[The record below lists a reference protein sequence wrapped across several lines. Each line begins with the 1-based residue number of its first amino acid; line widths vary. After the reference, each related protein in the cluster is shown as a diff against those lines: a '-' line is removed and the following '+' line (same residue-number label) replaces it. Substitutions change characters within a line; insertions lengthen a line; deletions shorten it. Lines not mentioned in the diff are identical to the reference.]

1 MQYGTQ
7 IGSLLTRAETQRLV
21 VDLYKQG
28 MPIKEIA
35 AQVPVYLA
43 TVYRWINLPK
53 HKNVKQ
59 KAEPK
64 TEDSSAGGDS
74 KKSVN
79 TDNINSETALLEA
92 QIKELKAQLRAAE
105 LKACAY
111 ETMVNVAEKKFGIA
125 IRKKTWRQTIDVLL
139 RQGCPY
145 GGVTALCKLFGVSK
159 QAYYK
164 ARKEPTDETKV
175 LVEEI
180 IVKYCE
186 DVRQKDPNIG
196 GKKLWFMFCRQ
207 FPKELHVGRDR
218 FADILSDNHLKLR
231 QKKRKPRTT
240 DSRHNLP
247 TYPNLI
253 KDVIP
258 SRPYQVWVSD
268 ITYIPIKVSDWESG
282 FAYLSLITDAYSHEV
297 MGWRLGRDLSNR
309 PALQALS
316 MAFRIANE
324 RGVDICNG
332 GLVHHSD
339 RGVQYA
345 SKEYV
350 EKLRSARIGISMTE
364 CGDPKENAIAERI
377 NSTLKNEILDKR
389 RFESFEDLERALAQ
403 AIAFYNNCRPHLSN
417 NLLTPAEASTVS
429 GEIKKLWRS
438 LREDHLRNKLIA

>member
-1 MQYGTQ
+1 M
-7 IGSLLTRAETQRLV
+7 
-21 VDLYKQG
+21 
-28 MPIKEIA
+28 
-35 AQVPVYLA
+35 
-43 TVYRWINLPK
+43 
-53 HKNVKQ
+53 
-59 KAEPK
+59 
-64 TEDSSAGGDS
+64 
-74 KKSVN
+74 
-79 TDNINSETALLEA
+79 
-92 QIKELKAQLRAAE
+92 
-105 LKACAY
+105 
-111 ETMVNVAEKKFGIA
+111 
-125 IRKKTWRQTIDVLL
+125 
-139 RQGCPY
+139 
-145 GGVTALCKLFGVSK
+145 FGVSK

-324 RGVDICNG
+324 RDVDICNG

-389 RFESFEDLERALAQ
+389 RFESFEDLERGPL
-403 AIAFYNNCRPHLSN
+403 R
-417 NLLTPAEASTVS
+417 STTIVVH
-429 GEIKKLWRS
+429 I
-438 LREDHLRNKLIA
+438 

>member
-1 MQYGTQ
+1 M
-7 IGSLLTRAETQRLV
+7 
-21 VDLYKQG
+21 
-28 MPIKEIA
+28 
-35 AQVPVYLA
+35 
-43 TVYRWINLPK
+43 
-53 HKNVKQ
+53 
-59 KAEPK
+59 
-64 TEDSSAGGDS
+64 
-74 KKSVN
+74 
-79 TDNINSETALLEA
+79 
-92 QIKELKAQLRAAE
+92 
-105 LKACAY
+105 
-111 ETMVNVAEKKFGIA
+111 
-125 IRKKTWRQTIDVLL
+125 
-139 RQGCPY
+139 
-145 GGVTALCKLFGVSK
+145 FGVSK

-389 RFESFEDLERALAQ
+389 RFESFEDLERALAE

-438 LREDHLRNKLIA
+438 LREDRLRNKLIA

>member
-1 MQYGTQ
+1 M
-7 IGSLLTRAETQRLV
+7 
-21 VDLYKQG
+21 
-28 MPIKEIA
+28 
-35 AQVPVYLA
+35 
-43 TVYRWINLPK
+43 
-53 HKNVKQ
+53 
-59 KAEPK
+59 
-64 TEDSSAGGDS
+64 
-74 KKSVN
+74 
-79 TDNINSETALLEA
+79 
-92 QIKELKAQLRAAE
+92 
-105 LKACAY
+105 
-111 ETMVNVAEKKFGIA
+111 
-125 IRKKTWRQTIDVLL
+125 
-139 RQGCPY
+139 
-145 GGVTALCKLFGVSK
+145 FGVSK

-389 RFESFEDLERALAQ
+389 RFESFEDLERALAE

-417 NLLTPAEASTVS
+417 NLLT
-429 GEIKKLWRS
+429 
-438 LREDHLRNKLIA
+438 